1 MFIARAFSFIIIVP
15 LFIYAVYWTTA
26 PAKYLFM
33 AFAVLLGFQAINEYL
48 KMLSEAG
55 WKSYRLLTSF
65 FGMLFIISSLFKGL
79 FIILLPEI
87 IIFWLIVIF
96 SKDKKESLKKI
107 IVSSSALIIVAFP
120 LSALVNIHG
129 ILDGNKWL
137 LYLILV
143 TKAGDT
149 GAYIAGTISS
159 KLMRGGN
166 HKIVPSISPKKSWE
180 GTLGGLVFS
189 VIISIIMWAYFG
201 FAGNMFVLP
210 VILGFLFFWGGFA
223 GDLAE
228 SCIKRVC
235 GAKDSGNIIPGMGG
249 VLDILDSLMINALVF
264 ITVFVTFNS
273 IFQVL

>member
-1 MFIARAFSFIIIVP
+1 MFIARTFSFIIIVP

-33 AFAVLLGFQAINEYL
+33 VFAVLLGFQAVNEYL
-48 KMLSEAG
+48 KMLSLQG

-65 FGMLFIISSLFKGL
+65 FGMLFIISSLFESL

-107 IVSSSALIIVAFP
+107 IVSSSALIVVAYP
-120 LSALVNIHG
+120 LSALVSIHG

-159 KLMRGGN
+159 KLMSGGN

-180 GTLGGLVFS
+180 GTLGGLAFS
-189 VIISIIMWAYFG
+189 IIISIIIWG
-201 FAGNMFVLP
+201 FLGFSGNIFIFPL
-210 VILGFLFFWGGFA
+210 LFGFLFFWGGFA

-228 SCIKRVC
+228 SCIKRAC
-235 GAKDSGNIIPGMGG
+235 GVKDSGNIIPGMGG
-249 VLDILDSLMINALVF
+249 VLDILDSLMINSL
-264 ITVFVTFNS
+264 VFVT
-273 IFQVL
+273 IFVMFRKFL